1 MKTHL
6 TQSYVSSLKPDPEKP
21 IWITDDEIKNLK
33 LYVGTSGSKVWYLYY
48 YDTNGK
54 KASKKLGGA
63 DKLTV
68 AQARSL
74 AQDVGGR
81 VIRGENV
88 KKEKPAPKF
97 TYGDFLK
104 NHYEPWVTSQR
115 KSGMETMRSI
125 NAAFGF
131 LMSQPLEDL
140 SSIELEQ
147 WRTKRIREGRKAAT
161 INRLMVALKA
171 SINWAVN
178 HDLIKENPLARMGRL
193 KESDSNVK
201 VRYLSDE
208 ERGRLM
214 AALDEREQRLRDG
227 RLSHNEW
234 LIEREQEK
242 KAELNGK
249 FADYLKPM
257 ILVSLYSGLRRGS
270 LFGLKWND
278 IDFFTKTMTIR
289 PDNDKPE
296 KTLQLPM
303 NSVVV
308 ETLTAWKEQNSPVED
323 DALVFPSP
331 VSGREL
337 NNVKKSWA
345 NLLKEAQITNFRW
358 HDMRHDFASQLV
370 MKGVDLNTVRELMGH
385 TDMKMTMRYAHLA
398 PSSKLRAVE
407 VLSENVR
414 PSEAIKE

>member
-6 TQSYVSSLKPDPEKP
+6 TQSYVSSLKHDPEKP

-33 LYVGTSGSKVWYLYY
+33 LYIGTSGSKVWYLYY

-104 NHYEPWVTSQR
+104 NHYEPWVISQR
-115 KSGMETMRSI
+115 KSGQETMRSI

-178 HDLIKENPLARMGRL
+178 HDLIKENPLARIGRL

-214 AALDEREQRLRDG
+214 AALDEREKRLRDG
-227 RLSHNEW
+227 RQSHNEY
-234 LIEREQEK
+234 LTTRERETK
-242 KAELNGK
+242 PELNGK

-270 LFGLKWND
+270 LFGLKWSD
-278 IDFFTKTMTIR
+278 IDFYTKTMTIR

-308 ETLTAWKEQNSPVED
+308 ETLAAWKEQSNPVED
-323 DALVFPSP
+323 EALVFPSP
-331 VSGREL
+331 VSGGEL

-385 TDMKMTMRYAHLA
+385 ADMKMTMRYAHLA

-407 VLSENVR
+407 VL
-414 PSEAIKE
+414 AQ

>member
-1 MKTHL
+1 
-6 TQSYVSSLKPDPEKP
+6 V
-21 IWITDDEIKNLK
+21 
-33 LYVGTSGSKVWYLYY
+33 
-48 YDTNGK
+48 K
-54 KASKKLGGA
+54 KA
-63 DKLTV
+63 
-68 AQARSL
+68 
-74 AQDVGGR
+74 
-81 VIRGENV
+81 
-88 KKEKPAPKF
+88 KPAPKF

-104 NHYEPWVTSQR
+104 NHYEPWVVSQR
-115 KSGMETMRSI
+115 KSGQETMRSI

-131 LMSQPLEDL
+131 LMPQPIEDL

-147 WRTKRIREGRKAAT
+147 WRTKRLREGSKAAT

-171 SINWAVN
+171 SVNWAVN

-193 KESDSNVK
+193 KESDSSVK

-208 ERGRLM
+208 ERGRLI
-214 AALDEREQRLRDG
+214 AALDTREKRIRDA

-234 LIEREQEK
+234 LTEREREA
-242 KAELNGK
+242 KAELHGK

-257 ILVSLYSGLRRGS
+257 VLLSLYSGLRRGS
-270 LFGLKWND
+270 LFGLKWSD

-308 ETLTAWKEQNSPVED
+308 ETLTAWKEQNAPVED
-323 DALVFPSP
+323 EALVFPSP
-331 VSGREL
+331 VSGGEL

-345 NLLKEAQITNFRW
+345 NLLKEAQIVNFRW

-370 MKGVDLNTVRELMGH
+370 MKGIDLNTVRELMGH
-385 TDMKMTMRYAHLA
+385 ADMKMTMRYAHLA

-407 VLSENVR
+407 VLAQER
-414 PSEAIKE
+414 M

>member
-6 TQSYVSSLKPDPEKP
+6 TQSYVSSLKPNPEKP
-21 IWITDDEIKNLK
+21 VWITDDEIKNLK
-33 LYVGTSGSKVWYLYY
+33 LYVGTGGSKVWYLYY
-48 YDTNGK
+48 YNADGK

-68 AQARSL
+68 AQARML

-88 KKEKPAPKF
+88 KKEKPVPKF

-104 NHYEPWVTSQR
+104 QHYEPWVISHR
-115 KSGMETMRSI
+115 KSGQETMRSI

-131 LMSQPLEDL
+131 LMSQPVEDL

-147 WRTKRIREGRKAAT
+147 WRTKRMREGRKAAT
-161 INRLMVALKA
+161 INRLIVALKA
-171 SINWAVN
+171 SVNWAVN
-178 HDLIKENPLARMGRL
+178 HDLIKENPLSRLYRL
-193 KESDSNVK
+193 KETDSNVK
-201 VRYLSDE
+201 IRYLSDE
-208 ERGRLM
+208 ERERLM
-214 AALDEREQRLRDG
+214 TALGEREKRIRDD
-227 RLSHNEW
+227 RQSHNKR
-234 LIEREQEK
+234 LTQRERETT
-242 KAELNGK
+242 AELSGK

-257 ILVSLYSGLRRGS
+257 VLISLYSGLRRGS

-278 IDFFTKTMTIR
+278 IDFFTRTMTIR
-289 PDNDKPE
+289 PDNSKPE
-296 KTLQLPM
+296 KALQLPM

-308 ETLTAWKEQNSPVED
+308 ETLSTWKEQNLPMED
-323 DALVFPSP
+323 DSLLFPSP
-331 VSGREL
+331 VSGGEL

-345 NLLKEAQITNFRW
+345 NLLKDAQINNFRW

-370 MKGVDLNTVRELMGH
+370 MKGIDLNTVRELMGH
-385 TDMKMTMRYAHLA
+385 ADMKMTMRYAHLA

-407 VLSENVR
+407 VLAQNQV
-414 PSEAIKE
+414 I